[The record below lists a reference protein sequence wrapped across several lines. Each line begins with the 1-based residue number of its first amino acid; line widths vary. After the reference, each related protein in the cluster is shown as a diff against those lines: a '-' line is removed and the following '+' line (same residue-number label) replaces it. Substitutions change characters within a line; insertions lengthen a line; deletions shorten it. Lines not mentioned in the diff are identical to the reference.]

1 MVWYANPRNVTED
14 DFAAFDRILSPA
26 ERETLS
32 RYHRWDDQREYG
44 LAHALLRLQLGDHL
58 ELPPGELRIERTQW
72 DKPYLAGPVSP
83 VELDFSIS
91 HAHDCVAS
99 GICDSGGIGID
110 VESCDRDPG
119 IDSIAGLCLTAGEQR
134 SLQGVPADARK
145 RVFMTIWT
153 LKEAFLKAIGKG
165 FSIPPT
171 EVEFDIDAIIARIPR
186 MVKGV
191 RGISFSPTFHLF
203 NPSSRHAGAVATCSR
218 DLSEISISFRCVP
231 IAAFRAMLSDYV

>member
-1 MVWYANPRNVTED
+1 MIAGLRARGRRERIAAQIWGEEKSGTPPGMAVVWYANPRNVTED
-14 DFAAFDRILSPA
+14 DLAAFDRILSPA

-134 SLQGVPADARK
+134 SLQRSSSRCAEKSVHDHLDAQGSLSEGHRQ
-145 RVFMTIWT
+145 R
-153 LKEAFLKAIGKG
+153 
-165 FSIPPT
+165 
-171 EVEFDIDAIIARIPR
+171 
-186 MVKGV
+186 
-191 RGISFSPTFHLF
+191 LF
-203 NPSSRHAGAVATCSR
+203 NTPDRSGIRH
-218 DLSEISISFRCVP
+218 
-231 IAAFRAMLSDYV
+231 